1 MKKKLLI
8 LCDYYLPSVRAGG
21 PIRSISAIVDTL
33 QNDFDITIATR
44 NYDIGIKTPFN
55 EQELKHDGYQV
66 LYFANDKLMLGIR
79 DTLVSAHFDI
89 IYFNSFVA
97 PQMTIFTLFY
107 LFFKR
112 KPRLIISPR
121 GELGKGAL
129 LIKST
134 RKKIYIAL
142 FKKLFLKSVEFFAS
156 SDSEKNE
163 IQYFLGKKTTVTVLP
178 NLTSHVKSSDVIN
191 LKKENEI
198 NIVFLSRIARKKNIL
213 GAIQILMN
221 VNGRVNFDV
230 IGPIEDQPY
239 WDECQALIKQLPA
252 HIHVTY
258 RGLSDPDDVINTLKS
273 YDLFFLPSWNE
284 NYGHVIVESLAAGC
298 PVLISDQTPW
308 HDLIDHEAGWEFALS
323 EPQLFAEKIDQL
335 IVKNPVDYALYKN
348 AALQYYLEKIVNHD
362 LEKSYI
368 NYFSTKVSKA
378 RV

>member
-1 MKKKLLI
+1 MKTKILI

-21 PIRSISAIVDTL
+21 PVRSISAIVDAL
-33 QNDFDITIATR
+33 KNDFDITIVTR
-44 NYDIGIKTPFN
+44 NYDIGMKTPFN

-66 LYFANDKLMLGIR
+66 RYFANDKLMRGIR
-79 DTLVSAHFDI
+79 DTLVSTHFDI

-97 PQMTIFTLFY
+97 PQMTIFTLLY

-178 NLTSHVKSSDVIN
+178 NLTSHVKSSDVVN

-198 NIVFLSRIARKKNIL
+198 NIVFLSRIARKKNL
-213 GAIQILMN
+213 LCAIQILMN
-221 VNGRVNFDV
+221 VKGRVNFDV

-239 WDECQALIKQLPA
+239 WDECQAVIKQLPA
-252 HIHVTY
+252 HIRVTY
-258 RGLSDPDDVINTLKS
+258 RGLCDPNNVITTLKP
-273 YDLFFLPSWNE
+273 YDLFFLSSWNE

-308 HDLIDHEAGWEFALS
+308 HNLIDHEAGWEFALS
-323 EPQLFAEKIDQL
+323 TPALFSEKINQL
-335 IVKNPVDYALYKN
+335 IMLNNTEYSRYKN
-348 AALQYYLEKIVNHD
+348 AAAQYYTNNIANNALEND
-362 LEKSYI
+362 YI
-368 NYFSTKVSKA
+368 NFFKA
-378 RV
+378 KA